1 MTITIIFYKQRFI
14 NMPKNSNIANTR
26 TMHYFVSK
34 NKTEIIIINNKT
46 ELA

>member
-1 MTITIIFYKQRFI
+1 
-14 NMPKNSNIANTR
+14 MPKTSNISNTP

-34 NKTEIIIINNKT
+34 NKTEIIIIINNKT